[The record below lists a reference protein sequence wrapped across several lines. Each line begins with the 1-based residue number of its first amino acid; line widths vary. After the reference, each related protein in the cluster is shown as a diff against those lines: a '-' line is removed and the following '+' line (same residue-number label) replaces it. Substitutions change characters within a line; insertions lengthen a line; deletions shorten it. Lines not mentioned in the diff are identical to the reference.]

1 LERLNLLRVT
11 ILTKTKAE
19 AIQETGLLVRSDD
32 GTKQLLPADTIIM
45 STGAVCNQALYQQ
58 LSGKVA
64 EIYRVGDCAEPRR
77 ILEATTEGFLASQ
90 AI

>member
-1 LERLNLLRVT
+1 MNLLNVT

-19 AIQETGLLVRSDD
+19 AIQETGLLISSPDD
-32 GTKQLLPADTIIM
+32 AKQLLPADTIIM
-45 STGAVCNQALYQQ
+45 STGAVCNQALDQQ

-77 ILEATTEGFLASQ
+77 MLEATAEGFLVSQ

>member
-1 LERLNLLRVT
+1 MDVT

-19 AIQETGLLVRSDD
+19 AVQEAGLLVSSDD
-32 GTKQLLPADTIIM
+32 DTKQLLPADTIIV

-64 EIYRVGDCAEPRR
+64 EIYRVGDCAELRR
-77 ILEATTEGFLASQ
+77 MLEATAEGFLASQ
-90 AI
+90 TI